1 MVVAADGSV
10 TEVTGEPAAEYDIWS
25 IRHIPATG
33 EAVVEDSGGAYALDA
48 AGAVR
53 RITAGDLVAVG
64 QNHLVVHAN
73 CNEAL
78 VCIHFRIDA
87 VTGDRQ
93 LVVVPDFEQQF
104 RGYDPTISVSPD
116 GSMMTYLTGR
126 ADRWNAGWCTS
137 TREPPRRSHRTTST
151 ATAPTPDGQPT
162 ARGSSSSTVENS
174 CSTTPRPGNR
184 SRSPPT
190 STSGDHRGRLAA
202 GRWLSDRER
211 VRHVVDRGRG

>member
-10 TEVTGEPAAEYDIWS
+10 TEVTGGPVAEYDIWS

-64 QNHLVVHAN
+64 QNHLVVRE

-116 GSMMTYLTGR
+116 GSMMTYLDWESGPLERRLVHLDTG
-126 ADRWNAGWCTS
+126 ATEEIASNDQYGYGANAGWAADS
-137 TREPPRRSHRTTST
+137 SGIFVIDGRELMFHDTTT
-151 ATAPTPDGQPT
+151 G
-162 ARGSSSSTVENS
+162 EH
-174 CSTTPRPGNR
+174 C
-184 SRSPPT
+184 
-190 STSGDHRGRLAA
+190 GRLAA

-211 VRHVVDRGRG
+211 VRHVVE